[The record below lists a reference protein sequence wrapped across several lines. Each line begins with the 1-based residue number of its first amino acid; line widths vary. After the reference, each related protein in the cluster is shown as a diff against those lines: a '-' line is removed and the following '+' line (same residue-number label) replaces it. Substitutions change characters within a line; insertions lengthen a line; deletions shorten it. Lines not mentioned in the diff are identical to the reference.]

1 LSKQEKERMATSAN
15 ADLERFA
22 EELKRLYGE
31 LRATLAEI
39 PPARLGAQPASG
51 GWTPMED
58 LAHVAEML
66 GYWSGEIERFRLQPG
81 ASFGRVA
88 SNPERIQFIEAH
100 AHDTPDQMAALL
112 EGGYNTA
119 LALLG
124 QLQPTDLETTGQHVK
139 FGPQTVRQAIQEWLI
154 DHLDEHVKQ
163 LKAIAADVAR

>member
-1 LSKQEKERMATSAN
+1 LSKQEKERMATSPN
-15 ADLERFA
+15 ADLERFT

-39 PPARLGAQPASG
+39 PPARLTTQPASG
-51 GWTPMED
+51 GWTPAED

-66 GYWSGEIERFRLQPG
+66 GYWSGEIERFQRQPG

-88 SNPERIQFIEAH
+88 SNPERVRFIEEH
-100 AHDTPDQMAALL
+100 AHDTPDQLGALL
-112 EGGYNTA
+112 ESSYGVA

-139 FGPQTVRQAIQEWLI
+139 FGPQSVRQAVQEWLI
-154 DHLDEHVKQ
+154 DHLDEHVQQ